1 MIQQCKLKIN
11 ISQNRNDIS
20 ENMTK
25 FHKLFKMYKEER
37 SLFKKQNIP
46 ANTAF
51 YISENMTLINKK
63 QHFFLFFLLAFVFI
77 DRTAED
83 MTGNRSGGRHA
94 VKKVPLP
101 RLKPRAPVHGTPA
114 PPAKPNSA
122 PQTQQF
128 WKQNS
133 QKRNISQNILQN
145 NISQ

>member
-51 YISENMTLINKK
+51 YISENMTLKK
-63 QHFFLFFLLAFVFI
+63 TAFFFI
-77 DRTAED
+77 FYF
-83 MTGNRSGGRHA
+83 G
-94 VKKVPLP
+94 LC
-101 RLKPRAPVHGTPA
+101 LY
-114 PPAKPNSA
+114 
-122 PQTQQF
+122 
-128 WKQNS
+128 
-133 QKRNISQNILQN
+133 
-145 NISQ
+145 